1 MTNFLFLQNSTEKY
15 SPSRVDLRFHE
26 AGFKVDFYWAY
37 QNEFPAKFDD
47 YRGVFISGSPHGAY
61 ETIPWIDREH
71 EVIQQIAE
79 LDIPTL
85 GVCFGSQ
92 ILASTLC
99 GRDQVFRRNTCEV
112 GYLKVDLFHS
122 PQTDP
127 LLHDLSDR
135 VNMFIWHN
143 DEVRHQHP
151 DIRVIGSTDD
161 CPNQIWRYRDK
172 PIWGIQGHPELT
184 CQQARQVFKKN
195 RTRLQEDGA
204 DVDRLIREA
213 DETVEAKKLINNFIK
228 ICVENR

>member
-15 SPSRVDLRFHE
+15 SPSRVDLRFHG
-26 AGFKVDFYWAY
+26 AGFKIDYYWAY
-37 QNEFPAKFDD
+37 QNDFPAKFDD

-71 EVIQQIAE
+71 EVIQQIAK

-92 ILASTLC
+92 ILASALC

-112 GYLKVDLFHS
+112 GYLKVDLVHS
-122 PQTDP
+122 SQTDP
-127 LLHDLSDR
+127 LLRNLSSR
-135 VNMFIWHN
+135 VDMFIWHN

-184 CQQARQVFKKN
+184 RQQARQTFEKN
-195 RTRLQEDGA
+195 RKRLQEDGA
-204 DVDRLIREA
+204 DVDRLIRDA
-213 DETVEAKKLINNFIK
+213 DETVEAKKLIDNFIK
-228 ICVENR
+228 ICVETR